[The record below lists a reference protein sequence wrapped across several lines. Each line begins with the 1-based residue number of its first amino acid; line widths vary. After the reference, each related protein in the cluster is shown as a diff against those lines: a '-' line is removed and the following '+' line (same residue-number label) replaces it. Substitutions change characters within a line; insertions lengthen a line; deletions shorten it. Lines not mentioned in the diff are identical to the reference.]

1 MNVFPSGHVRG
12 GGGRISSLAQVQ
24 GETKGPDSELLLR
37 VSPSTRRSPAGG
49 KG

>member
-12 GGGRISSLAQVQ
+12 RGGGISSLAQVQ